1 MDLPP
6 EGVGGPR
13 GHASP
18 PDPEQPVEFEASP
31 QPDVDPLTSDLDGP
45 ALDETQR
52 IALAHEGEP
61 LNEEDDPEA
70 YDAPPVPPPPHRS
83 RYGPAILDALVPGL
97 GHLVAGRRVR
107 ALLFASP
114 LLLMVGAALWVLA
127 TTSGPRLA
135 ATLLSEQVIWG
146 LLAAQALLL
155 ASRLIAVGSSL
166 LDPALPRPNRSD
178 VPAIALLLAFV
189 IAPQAYAGYATEIA
203 RVAADQIFVEPV
215 AIAAPSASPVPDPSF
230 LASAPP
236 SASPSPSVS
245 PVGERITGL
254 LIGVDAGVGRDTYL
268 TDTMIV
274 VSLDL
279 GTRTVSMLSI
289 PRDMVDA
296 PLPDGRTYRDKV
308 NSLVSYA
315 RRNPAAFPGSDGTGF
330 DVLTDALSTL
340 LNVPINYYATVN
352 LGGFVR
358 VVDELGGVNVN
369 VARAF
374 CDPSYDE
381 YGFTRGFSIQ
391 AGFHHLNGQ
400 QALAYARVRK
410 ASGESD
416 FTRAA
421 RQQEVISGIRDA
433 IVGGGFL
440 NDPIGLLEAIGQ
452 TIQTNVPRE
461 LLPDLAE
468 LAGAVGR
475 EQTYRTVVNHP
486 LVQAGFDVRG
496 SILIADVDGIRA
508 LAAALFPVD
517 GSLPDETYAIV
528 KPSPGASGA
537 SATPSSA
544 LPTGS
549 GVGGCAAAPR
559 PRATPPPTS
568 APTATPAPA
577 IEPTPNG
584 SVEPSPSLEPSPPAE
599 PTPTP
604 TPEVPPPAAPSA
616 APSAAP

>member
-1 MDLPP
+1 MELPP
-6 EGVGGPR
+6 GRDDEPR
-13 GHASP
+13 DADP
-18 PDPEQPVEFEASP
+18 PI
-31 QPDVDPLTSDLDGP
+31 DLDTVDTEALVLP
-45 ALDETQR
+45 AVPVAEVDDDD
-52 IALAHEGEP
+52 GEP
-61 LNEEDDPEA
+61 
-70 YDAPPVPPPPHRS
+70 YDPPPPTPVPHRS
-83 RYGPAILDALVPGL
+83 RYGPAILDALIPGL
-97 GHLVAGRRVR
+97 GHFVAGRRLR
-107 ALLFASP
+107 ALLFVSP
-114 LLLMVGAALWVLA
+114 VVIMAAGALLVLA

-135 ATLLSEQVIWG
+135 ATLLSEEVIWG
-146 LLAAQALLL
+146 LLAAQGLLL

-166 LDPALPRPNRSD
+166 FDPALPRPGRGD
-178 VPAIALLLAFV
+178 LPAIALLLAFV

-203 RVAADQIFVEPV
+203 REAADQIFVEPV
-215 AIAAPSASPVPDPSF
+215 VVAAPSRSPAPDPSF

-236 SASPSPSVS
+236 SASAAPTVS
-245 PVGERITGL
+245 PAGERITGL
-254 LIGVDAGVGRDTYL
+254 LIGVDAGVGRTTYL

-279 GTRTVSMLSI
+279 HTRTVSMLSI

-315 RRNPAAFPGSDGTGF
+315 RRNAAAFPGSDGTGF

-340 LNVPINYYATVN
+340 LNVPIDYYATVN

-374 CDPSYDE
+374 CDPTYDE
-381 YGFTRGFSIQ
+381 YGFTRGFSIT
-391 AGFHHLNGQ
+391 AGLHHLNGQ

-421 RQQEVISGIRDA
+421 RQQEVISGIRDS

-452 TIQTNVPRE
+452 TVQTNVPRE

-468 LAGAVGR
+468 MASAVGR

-486 LVQAGFDVRG
+486 LVQTGFDVRG
-496 SILIADVDGIRA
+496 SIQVPDVEGIRA

-517 GSLPDETYAIV
+517 GSLPDDAYAVI
-528 KPSPGASGA
+528 KATPGASPGASPSA
-537 SATPSSA
+537 SSATPS
-544 LPTGS
+544 GS

-559 PRATPPPTS
+559 PRATPTPKPAPTV
-568 APTATPAPA
+568 TATPAV
-577 IEPTPNG
+577 EPTPDASG
-584 SVEPSPSLEPSPPAE
+584 EPSPSAEPSAPAE

-604 TPEVPPPAAPSA
+604 EPTPEGQPSA
-616 APSAAP
+616 APSAAAAPSPAAP

>member
-1 MDLPP
+1 VDLPP

-13 GHASP
+13 DHASS
-18 PDPEQPVEFEASP
+18 PDPEQPDEFEASH
-31 QPDVDPLTSDLDGP
+31 QPDVDPMTSDLDGP
-45 ALDETQR
+45 APDETQR
-52 IALAHEGEP
+52 VALAHEGEP
-61 LNEEDDPEA
+61 LNDEDDPEA
-70 YDAPPVPPPPHRS
+70 YDAPPAPPPPRRS
-83 RYGPAILDALVPGL
+83 RYGPAVLDALIPGL
-97 GHLVAGRRVR
+97 GHLVAGRRFR
-107 ALLFASP
+107 ALLFVSP

-155 ASRLIAVGSSL
+155 ASRLLAVGSSL
-166 LDPALPRPNRSD
+166 FDPALPRPERRD
-178 VPAIALLLAFV
+178 LPAIALLLAFV

-203 RVAADQIFVEPV
+203 REAADQIFVEPV
-215 AIAAPSASPVPDPSF
+215 AVAAPSASAAPDPSF
-230 LASAPP
+230 LATAPP

-254 LIGVDAGVGRDTYL
+254 LVGVDAGVGRNTYL

-279 GTRTVSMLSI
+279 ATRTVSMLSI

-330 DVLTDALSTL
+330 DVLVDALGTL
-340 LNVPINYYATVN
+340 LNVPIDYYATVN

-391 AGFHHLNGQ
+391 AGLHHLNGQ

-410 ASGESD
+410 AAGESD

-421 RQQEVISGIRDA
+421 RQQEVISGIRDT

-440 NDPIGLLEAIGQ
+440 SDPIGLLEAIGE
-452 TIQTNVPRE
+452 TVQTNVPRE
-461 LLPDLAE
+461 LLPDLADH
-468 LAGAVGR
+468 AGAVGR

-486 LVQAGFDVRG
+486 LVRSGFDVRG
-496 SILIADVDGIRA
+496 SIQIPDIDGIRA
-508 LAAALFPVD
+508 LAAALFPID
-517 GSLPDETYAIV
+517 GSLPDEAYALV
-528 KPSPGASGA
+528 KPSAGASPGA

-544 LPTGS
+544 VPAGS
-549 GVGGCAAAPR
+549 GVGGCAPAPR
-559 PRATPPPTS
+559 PRATPAPTP
-568 APTATPAPA
+568 APTATPTPAVQPTPDPSVAPSQSP
-577 IEPTPNG
+577 EPTP
-584 SVEPSPSLEPSPPAE
+584 PTD

-604 TPEVPPPAAPSA
+604 TQEVPPSA
-616 APSAAP
+616 APSAAAP